1 VRAAPKTIH
10 PSRLADRDNDRP
22 CQADLN
28 GRHVNPTQK
37 LSCSAVSAAGVE
49 MMWRQPTQATA
60 ENVPVTRLTMKA
72 CVIAM
77 ARVARCFGERARLSL
92 ARATIDAIGPPTR
105 QSRTSMRCRSRL
117 SSLIISLTAEKIS
130 CDRLHCWWAF
140 LLSASPQERARTNLA
155 STKPG
160 AVLPLAVRVNA
171 SIPPWRNARRS
182 CAQSV
187 ATACQGSRHSLLTLH
202 A

>member
-37 LSCSAVSAAGVE
+37 LSCSAVSAAGFE

-117 SSLIISLTAEKIS
+117 SSLIISLTAEETIMRSIALLVGVLAIGLSSGALADEPGLNQAWCGVAFGGARECVYPTLAKCEAVMRPIS
-130 CDRLHCWWAF
+130 GDCVPR
-140 LLSASPQERARTNLA
+140 E
-155 STKPG
+155 
-160 AVLPLAVRVNA
+160 
-171 SIPPWRNARRS
+171 
-182 CAQSV
+182 
-187 ATACQGSRHSLLTLH
+187 
-202 A
+202 